1 MIKVYYVAET
11 NTESLSAYII
21 HVLKMCDAF
30 SLNKINTNCI
40 LPFQK
45 KIKYKTIKDDY
56 LLRSNKRINFL
67 SILRKK
73 KNNFFN
79 RFLFS
84 FKVAVYL
91 HKEKNIILT
100 DQLSSV
106 FLSLFRIKHF

>member
-45 KIKYKTIKDDY
+45 K
-56 LLRSNKRINFL
+56 N
-67 SILRKK
+67 
-73 KNNFFN
+73 
-79 RFLFS
+79 
-84 FKVAVYL
+84 
-91 HKEKNIILT
+91 
-100 DQLSSV
+100 
-106 FLSLFRIKHF
+106 

>member
-67 SILRKK
+67 SIFKK
-73 KNNFFN
+73 KKIISLIDFYFPSKLRFIYIKREKYNFN
-79 RFLFS
+79 
-84 FKVAVYL
+84 
-91 HKEKNIILT
+91 
-100 DQLSSV
+100 
-106 FLSLFRIKHF
+106 